1 MSARKPGTTEHPD
14 MDSLARIGARVRA
27 RLEADPSV
35 FRIPAEGVEVYA
47 VNNFLNASER
57 ANFISI
63 IDAVAEPSKL
73 FDTAYESGF
82 RTSYSGNVSRADPF
96 VRMIERRIDDLLG
109 MAPETGETVQGQR
122 YQPGQEFKPHQDYF
136 HASQPYWPNVRNS
149 GGQRSWTA
157 MAFLNRVEEGG
168 TTEFPRIGLSIP
180 PQPGV
185 LLAWNNMRPDGSPN
199 PDTLHAGRPVVK
211 GVKYIVTKWYRVRK
225 WT

>member
-1 MSARKPGTTEHPD
+1 
-14 MDSLARIGARVRA
+14 
-27 RLEADPSV
+27 V